1 MRPVNLIISAFGPYA
16 KKQELD
22 FERLNGRNIFVIT
35 GTTGAGKT
43 TIFDAISYALY
54 GEASGESRENDS
66 LRSHFAESDVET
78 FVELDF
84 ELRGEVYKIRRS
96 PKQPKKKVRGEGF
109 TEKDAEAVLE
119 MPNGKVISGVN
130 NVNEKI
136 NEILGINKAQFK
148 QIVMLPQGEF
158 KKLLLANSVER
169 EDVFRKIFN
178 TYNFES
184 IQKSLKEKAMTLSKD
199 RNLCKDRMKTHLN
212 NIQGEHNIQIGE
224 YIDFLG
230 VINELNELISKE
242 EESYKDNEFKVKE
255 IKSRLEE
262 KNKEKLIAIQNNKML
277 IEKEQSLK
285 ALDEL
290 LLKKESI
297 EKSKDISNKAK
308 KAKEVSYIEK
318 EYIEKANYLSRKE
331 LEENECNKK
340 IESLKERLL
349 QLEGAVKAEEDK
361 GSYRDKLSEEIGQLK
376 TLEPKIKDY
385 DNIKKLILE
394 LDKKSIEIKELINKK
409 DEEIKLLKINK
420 DKREKELKDIGEL
433 QLRKVNL
440 DNEVENKTK
449 LINEARD
456 AFKTI
461 DSYEKLK
468 IEHSKVKSKYVKQ
481 EEIFKKIKHEYEH
494 MEDVYRK
501 EQAGI
506 LADTLRDGEACPVC
520 GSLEHPNK
528 AVKDN
533 VNIPTEEELKNKKVE
548 FEKYQLE
555 NNNIMVE
562 LTKINSEANSL
573 LESCKKSL
581 SKLSNDISINSEYD
595 VSSKEEVKNI
605 GISLKSKIEILNKEI
620 KEIENKINNKESIEN
635 DLLKTEEAL
644 NKNEELINSL
654 KESDKDIY
662 AKLQANKA
670 SSEELEKDIPKD
682 IISVDSLNETINN
695 KVLELE
701 NSKNKL
707 KLTIRSRD
715 ESLNMLEGE
724 KAKVKEIVKNI
735 KEVSIELKEKNNLFI
750 DSIKA
755 NGFES
760 KEDYIEAKEYI
771 EKINDLDKEVESYN
785 NELSLMKE
793 KNKILNEKCK
803 ELISINIDIIDEKI
817 DKIRKEEE
825 LKTEEVK
832 NEHSILQNNKN
843 VLKKVIELN
852 KEFNKKEEEYRVIGE
867 LADLANGKKSPYI
880 SFERYVLAS
889 YFQDI
894 IDAANLRLEKMT
906 GDRFSLKRKTSKS
919 KGAGQKGLELEIY
932 DNYTASSRD
941 VSSLS
946 GGESFKASLSLALGL
961 SDVVQASSGG
971 VSLETMFVD
980 EGFGT
985 LDPQS
990 LDNAIDSLL
999 ELQKG
1004 GRLVGII
1011 SHVQELK
1018 ERVDAKIEV
1027 VSTKEGSTANF
1038 NIL

>member
-22 FERLNGRNIFVIT
+22 FEKLNGRNIFVIT

-66 LRSHFAESDVET
+66 LRSHFAESDIET

-96 PKQPKKKVRGEGF
+96 PKQLKKKVRGEGF

-119 MPNGKVISGVN
+119 IPNGKVISGVN

-184 IQKSLKEKAMTLSKD
+184 IQKSLKEKAMILSKD

-230 VINELNELISKE
+230 VINELKELISKE
-242 EESYKDNEFKVKE
+242 EELYEKNEANIKD
-255 IKSRLEE
+255 IKAKLEE
-262 KNKEKLIAIQNNKML
+262 KNKEKLIAIQNNEIL

-290 LLKKESI
+290 LFKKESI
-297 EKSKDISNKAK
+297 EKSKTIRDKAK

-318 EYIEKANYLSRKE
+318 EYIEKESFLLRKKFE
-331 LEENECNKK
+331 KNECNKK
-340 IESLKERLL
+340 IENLKERLL
-349 QLEGAVKAEEDK
+349 KLEEAVKSEEDK

-394 LDKKSIEIKELINKK
+394 LEKKSIEIKELINKK

-420 DKREKELKDIGEL
+420 ENREKELKDINEL
-433 QLRKVNL
+433 QIKKINL

-456 AFKTI
+456 TFKTI

-468 IEHSKVKSKYVKQ
+468 VEHNKIKDKYLKQ
-481 EEIFKKIKHEYEH
+481 EDIFKKIKHEYEH
-494 MEDVYRK
+494 MEEVYRK

-506 LADTLRDGEACPVC
+506 LADSLRKGEACPVC
-520 GSLEHPNK
+520 GSLDHPNK
-528 AVKDN
+528 AVKGN
-533 VNIPTEEELKNKKVE
+533 ANIPTEEELKNKKAE

-573 LESCKKSL
+573 LENCNKSL
-581 SKLSNDISINSEYD
+581 SKLSNDISINPKYD
-595 VSSKEEVKNI
+595 ASSKEEVKNI
-605 GISLKSKIEILNKEI
+605 GVSLKRKIEVLNEEI
-620 KEIENKINNKESIEN
+620 KEIENKINNKQSIES
-635 DLLKTEEAL
+635 DLLKIEEAL
-644 NKNEELINSL
+644 NKNEELINSS
-654 KESDKDIY
+654 KENDKDIY

-670 SSEELEKDIPKD
+670 SLEELEKDIPKD
-682 IISVDSLNETINN
+682 ITSVDSLNEKINN
-695 KVLELE
+695 KILELE

-707 KLTIRSRD
+707 KLVIKNRD
-715 ESLNMLEGE
+715 ENLNMLEGE
-724 KAKVKEIVKNI
+724 KAKVKEIIKNI
-735 KEVSIELKEKNNLFI
+735 KEASIELKEKNKLFI
-750 DSIKA
+750 DSIKT
-755 NGFES
+755 NGFDS
-760 KEDYIEAKEYI
+760 KEDYIESKEYI
-771 EKINDLDKEVESYN
+771 EIIDDLDKKIENYN
-785 NELSLMKE
+785 NELSLIKE
-793 KNKILNEKCK
+793 KNKTLNEKCK
-803 ELISINIDIIDEKI
+803 DLISTNIDVIDEEIKE
-817 DKIRKEEE
+817 IRKEEE

-843 VLKKVIELN
+843 VLKNVIELN
-852 KEFNKKEEEYRVIGE
+852 KEFNKKEEEYKIIGE

-906 GDRFSLKRKTSKS
+906 GERFSLKRKTSKS

-961 SDVVQASSGG
+961 SDVVQSSSGG

>member
-16 KKQELD
+16 KRQELD
-22 FERLNGRNIFVIT
+22 FEKLNGRNIFVIT

-119 MPNGKVISGVN
+119 MPKGKVISGVN

-184 IQKSLKEKAMTLSKD
+184 IQKSLKEKALNLSKD

-212 NIQGEHNIQIGE
+212 NIQGKHNIQIGE

-230 VINELNELISKE
+230 VINELNELIAKE
-242 EESYKDNEFKVKE
+242 EEAYRENESN
-255 IKSRLEE
+255 IKRIKAKLEE
-262 KNKEKLIAIQNNKML
+262 KNKEKLIAVQNNEML

-297 EKSKDISNKAK
+297 EKSKILSDRAK

-331 LEENECNKK
+331 TEENECNKNV
-340 IESLKERLL
+340 ETLKEKLVEL
-349 QLEGAVKAEEDK
+349 QESVKNEENK
-361 GSYRDKLSEEIGQLK
+361 GIYRDKLSEEIGHLK
-376 TLEPKIKDY
+376 TLEPKIRDY

-394 LDKKSIEIKELINKK
+394 LEKKSIEVKELINKK
-409 DEEIKLLKINK
+409 DEETKLLKTNK
-420 DKREKELKDIGEL
+420 DKREQELKDISEL

-440 DNEVENKTK
+440 DNEIENKTK

-461 DSYEKLK
+461 NLYEKLK
-468 IEHSKVKSKYVKQ
+468 VEHNKIKDKYLKQ
-481 EEIFKKIKHEYEH
+481 EDIFKKIKYEYEH

-506 LADTLRDGEACPVC
+506 LADSLKDGEACPVC
-520 GSLEHPNK
+520 GSLNHPNK
-528 AVKDN
+528 AVKSND
-533 VNIPTEEELKNKKVE
+533 NIPTEEELKSKKAE
-548 FEKYQLE
+548 FEKHQLE
-555 NNNIMVE
+555 NNNTMME
-562 LTKINSEANSL
+562 LTKINSEASNI
-573 LESCKKSL
+573 LENCNKSL
-581 SKLSNDISINSEYD
+581 SKLSNDISINPNYD
-595 VSSKEEVKNI
+595 SSSKEEVKNI
-605 GISLKSKIEILNKEI
+605 GINLKSNIEVLNNEI
-620 KEIENKINNKESIEN
+620 KEIENKINKKEDMESE
-635 DLLKTEEAL
+635 LLKIDGAL

-670 SSEELEKDIPKD
+670 SLEELERDIPKD
-682 IISVDSLNETINN
+682 IISVDCLNKTINN

-701 NSKNKL
+701 NSKNRL
-707 KLTIRSRD
+707 KLVIKNRD

-724 KAKVKEIVKNI
+724 KAKVKEIIKNI
-735 KEVSIELKEKNNLFI
+735 KEASVELNEKNKLFI
-750 DSIKA
+750 DSIKT

-771 EKINDLDKEVESYN
+771 EKINDLDKEIESYN

-793 KNKILNEKCK
+793 KNKTLNEKCK
-803 ELISINIDIIDEKI
+803 DLISININVIDEEIKE
-817 DKIRKEEE
+817 IRKEEE

-852 KEFNKKEEEYRVIGE
+852 KDFNKKEEEYKVIGE

-906 GDRFSLKRKTSKS
+906 GERFSLKRKTSKS

-1027 VSTKEGSTANF
+1027 VSTKEGSTAKF

>member
-22 FERLNGRNIFVIT
+22 FQKLNGRNIFVIT

-78 FVELDF
+78 FVELNF

-109 TEKDAEAVLE
+109 TEKDAEAILE
-119 MPNGKVISGVN
+119 MPKGKVISGVN

-184 IQKSLKEKAMTLSKD
+184 IQKSLKEKALNLSKD
-199 RNLCKDRMKTHLN
+199 RNICKDRMKTHLN
-212 NIQGEHNIQIGE
+212 NIQGKHNIQIGE

-230 VINELNELISKE
+230 VINELNELIAKE
-242 EESYKDNEFKVKE
+242 EEAYRENESN
-255 IKSRLEE
+255 IKRIKAKLEE
-262 KNKEKLIAIQNNKML
+262 KNKEKLIAVQNNEML

-297 EKSKDISNKAK
+297 EKSKILSDRAK

-331 LEENECNKK
+331 TEENECNKNV
-340 IESLKERLL
+340 ETLKEKLVEL
-349 QLEGAVKAEEDK
+349 QEAVKNEENK
-361 GSYRDKLSEEIGQLK
+361 GIYRDKLSEEIGHLK
-376 TLEPKIKDY
+376 TLEPKIRDY

-394 LDKKSIEIKELINKK
+394 LEKKSIEVKELINKK
-409 DEEIKLLKINK
+409 DEETKLLKTNK
-420 DKREKELKDIGEL
+420 DKREQELKDISEL

-440 DNEVENKTK
+440 DNEIENKTK

-461 DSYEKLK
+461 DLYEKLK
-468 IEHSKVKSKYVKQ
+468 VEHNKIKDKYLKQ
-481 EEIFKKIKHEYEH
+481 EDIFKKIKHEYEH

-506 LADTLRDGEACPVC
+506 LADSLKDGEACPVC
-520 GSLEHPNK
+520 GSLNHPNK
-528 AVKDN
+528 AVKSND
-533 VNIPTEEELKNKKVE
+533 NIPTEEELKSKKAE
-548 FEKYQLE
+548 FEKHQLE
-555 NNNIMVE
+555 NNNTMME
-562 LTKINSEANSL
+562 LTKINSEASNI
-573 LESCKKSL
+573 LENCNKSL
-581 SKLSNDISINSEYD
+581 SKLSNDISINPNYD
-595 VSSKEEVKNI
+595 PSSKEEVKNI
-605 GISLKSKIEILNKEI
+605 GINLKSNIEVLNNEI
-620 KEIENKINNKESIEN
+620 KEIENKINKKEDMESE
-635 DLLKTEEAL
+635 LLKIDGAL

-670 SSEELEKDIPKD
+670 SLEELERDIPKD
-682 IISVDSLNETINN
+682 IISVDCLNKTINN

-701 NSKNKL
+701 NSKNRL
-707 KLTIRSRD
+707 KLVIKNRD

-724 KAKVKEIVKNI
+724 KAKVKEIIKNI
-735 KEVSIELKEKNNLFI
+735 KEASVELNEKNKLFI
-750 DSIKA
+750 DSIKT

-771 EKINDLDKEVESYN
+771 EKINDLDKEIESYN

-793 KNKILNEKCK
+793 KNKTLNEKCK
-803 ELISINIDIIDEKI
+803 DLISININVIDEEIKE
-817 DKIRKEEE
+817 IRKEEE

-852 KEFNKKEEEYRVIGE
+852 KEFNKKEEEYKVIGE

-906 GDRFSLKRKTSKS
+906 GERFSLKRKTSKS

-1027 VSTKEGSTANF
+1027 VSTKEGSTAKF

>member
-22 FERLNGRNIFVIT
+22 FQKLNGRNIFVIT

-78 FVELDF
+78 FVELNF

-96 PKQPKKKVRGEGF
+96 PKQPKKKIRGEGF
-109 TEKDAEAVLE
+109 TEKDAEAILE
-119 MPNGKVISGVN
+119 MPKGKVISGVN

-184 IQKSLKEKAMTLSKD
+184 IQKSLKEKALNLSKD
-199 RNLCKDRMKTHLN
+199 RNICKDRMKTHLN
-212 NIQGEHNIQIGE
+212 NIQGKHNIQIGE

-230 VINELNELISKE
+230 VINELNELIAKE
-242 EESYKDNEFKVKE
+242 EEAYRENESN
-255 IKSRLEE
+255 IKRIKAKLEE
-262 KNKEKLIAIQNNKML
+262 KNKEKLIAVQNNEML

-297 EKSKDISNKAK
+297 EKSKILSDRAK

-331 LEENECNKK
+331 TEENECNKNV
-340 IESLKERLL
+340 ETLKEKLVEL
-349 QLEGAVKAEEDK
+349 QEVVKNEENK
-361 GSYRDKLSEEIGQLK
+361 GIYRDKLSEEIGHLK
-376 TLEPKIKDY
+376 TLEPKIRDY

-394 LDKKSIEIKELINKK
+394 LEKKSIEVKELINKK
-409 DEEIKLLKINK
+409 DEETKLLKTNK
-420 DKREKELKDIGEL
+420 DKREQELKDISEL

-440 DNEVENKTK
+440 DNEIENKTK

-461 DSYEKLK
+461 DLYEKLK
-468 IEHSKVKSKYVKQ
+468 VEHNKIKDKYLKQ
-481 EEIFKKIKHEYEH
+481 EDIFKKIKHEYEH

-506 LADTLRDGEACPVC
+506 LADSLKDGEACPVC
-520 GSLEHPNK
+520 GSLNHPNK
-528 AVKDN
+528 AVKSND
-533 VNIPTEEELKNKKVE
+533 NIPTEEELKSKKAE
-548 FEKYQLE
+548 FEKHQLE
-555 NNNIMVE
+555 NNNTMME
-562 LTKINSEANSL
+562 LTKINSEASNI
-573 LESCKKSL
+573 LENCNKSL
-581 SKLSNDISINSEYD
+581 SKLSNDISINPNYD
-595 VSSKEEVKNI
+595 SSSKEEVKNI
-605 GISLKSKIEILNKEI
+605 GINLKSNIEVLNNEI
-620 KEIENKINNKESIEN
+620 KEIENKINKKEDMESE
-635 DLLKTEEAL
+635 LLKIDEAL

-670 SSEELEKDIPKD
+670 SLEELERDIPKD
-682 IISVDSLNETINN
+682 IISVDCLNKTIDN

-701 NSKNKL
+701 NSKNRL
-707 KLTIRSRD
+707 KLVIKNRD

-724 KAKVKEIVKNI
+724 KAKVKEIIKNI
-735 KEVSIELKEKNNLFI
+735 KEASVELNEKNKLFI
-750 DSIKA
+750 DSIKT

-771 EKINDLDKEVESYN
+771 EKINDLDKEIESYN

-793 KNKILNEKCK
+793 KNKTLNEKCK
-803 ELISINIDIIDEKI
+803 DLISININVIDEEIKE
-817 DKIRKEEE
+817 IRKEEE

-852 KEFNKKEEEYRVIGE
+852 KEFNKKEEEYKVIGE

-906 GDRFSLKRKTSKS
+906 GERFSLKRKTSKS

-1027 VSTKEGSTANF
+1027 VSTKEGSTAKF

>member
-1 MRPVNLIISAFGPYA
+1 
-16 KKQELD
+16 
-22 FERLNGRNIFVIT
+22 
-35 GTTGAGKT
+35 
-43 TIFDAISYALY
+43 
-54 GEASGESRENDS
+54 
-66 LRSHFAESDVET
+66 
-78 FVELDF
+78 
-84 ELRGEVYKIRRS
+84 
-96 PKQPKKKVRGEGF
+96 
-109 TEKDAEAVLE
+109 
-119 MPNGKVISGVN
+119 
-130 NVNEKI
+130 
-136 NEILGINKAQFK
+136 
-148 QIVMLPQGEF
+148 
-158 KKLLLANSVER
+158 
-169 EDVFRKIFN
+169 
-178 TYNFES
+178 
-184 IQKSLKEKAMTLSKD
+184 
-199 RNLCKDRMKTHLN
+199 
-212 NIQGEHNIQIGE
+212 
-224 YIDFLG
+224 
-230 VINELNELISKE
+230 
-242 EESYKDNEFKVKE
+242 
-255 IKSRLEE
+255 
-262 KNKEKLIAIQNNKML
+262 
-277 IEKEQSLK
+277 
-285 ALDEL
+285 
-290 LLKKESI
+290 
-297 EKSKDISNKAK
+297 
-308 KAKEVSYIEK
+308 
-318 EYIEKANYLSRKE
+318 
-331 LEENECNKK
+331 
-340 IESLKERLL
+340 
-349 QLEGAVKAEEDK
+349 
-361 GSYRDKLSEEIGQLK
+361 
-376 TLEPKIKDY
+376 
-385 DNIKKLILE
+385 
-394 LDKKSIEIKELINKK
+394 
-409 DEEIKLLKINK
+409 
-420 DKREKELKDIGEL
+420 
-433 QLRKVNL
+433 
-440 DNEVENKTK
+440 
-449 LINEARD
+449 
-456 AFKTI
+456 
-461 DSYEKLK
+461 
-468 IEHSKVKSKYVKQ
+468 
-481 EEIFKKIKHEYEH
+481 

-506 LADTLRDGEACPVC
+506 LADTLRDGDACPVC

-528 AVKDN
+528 AVKGN

-562 LTKINSEANSL
+562 LTKINAEANSL
-573 LESCKKSL
+573 LENCNKSL

-605 GISLKSKIEILNKEI
+605 GISLKSKIAILNKEI

-760 KEDYIEAKEYI
+760 KEDYIEAKGYI
-771 EKINDLDKEVESYN
+771 EKINDLDKEIESYN

-803 ELISINIDIIDEKI
+803 ELISINIDIIDEEI